1 MGIAE
6 VGIDVVIDEVGID
19 EVGINPYKY
28 ACLSHTHLH
37 NYTSKL
43 CQFYR
48 VDWVSKKGPKDIHIF
63 WGEDGELVLGGWMCA

>member
-1 MGIAE
+1 MIGQE
-6 VGIDVVIDEVGID
+6 YTS
-19 EVGINPYKY
+19 PHMYKY
-28 ACLSHTHLH
+28 ACLSHAHLH

-63 WGEDGELVLGGWMCA
+63 WGEDGELVDGRVHIWE